1 MGDYKIILMFKED
14 WIKLQSLI
22 TTKELDDAEVF
33 VKKMH
38 QSYHTYGILHARIH
52 FAWSKIAWLKQTY
65 LWSIGQWIAGAIFAI
80 PVSYLAN
87 IFLRNNNK

>member
-1 MGDYKIILMFKED
+1 MFKED

-22 TTKELDDAEVF
+22 TTGELDSAEVF

-38 QSYHTYGILHARIH
+38 QSYQKHGIIHARIH
-52 FAWSKIAWLKQTY
+52 FAWSKIAWLRKAY

-80 PVSYLAN
+80 SVSYLAN